1 MMREVDPR
9 NLAERENYK
18 FLIGSVLP
26 RPIALVSS
34 LSDQGILNLAPFSFF
49 NVVSSDPPRI
59 SLAIQRRAGERKDTA
74 RNILANK
81 HFAVHMVSEEIL
93 HAVNQTAATL
103 DYEDS
108 ELDLT
113 NFSLVENTVIDVP
126 GIKDA
131 KIRYECVLDEAL
143 TFKNDEGALTT
154 DLIIGEIV
162 KFHIEDDLYENGRID
177 TLGLNP
183 MSRLVGSDYGAIG
196 EIRTIERP
204 K

>member
-1 MMREVDPR
+1 MMREIDPR

-26 RPIALVSS
+26 RPIAFVSS
-34 LSDQGILNLAPFSFF
+34 QSERGILNLAPFSFF

-59 SLAIQRRAGERKDTA
+59 SLAIQRRAGEMKDTV

-81 HFAVHMVSEEIL
+81 HFAVHIVSENIL

-103 DYEDS
+103 DYEKS

-126 GIKDA
+126 SIKEA
-131 KIRYECVLDEAL
+131 KIRYECVLDQAL
-143 TFKNDEGALTT
+143 TFKNDEGLITT

-162 KFHIEDDLYENGRID
+162 KFHIADDLYEDGRID
-177 TLGLNP
+177 TRGLNP
-183 MSRLVGSDYGAIG
+183 MSRLAGSDYGAIG
-196 EIRTIERP
+196 GIKTIERP